1 MIMEVSKIENDNE
14 KVNPIYVHNNYLVKV
29 RYTYAIVYHQI
40 NKLRIQ
46 IIRSYIQ
53 LINYKLTFDVLNLFS
68 RVTGLKF
75 NVYIF

>member
-1 MIMEVSKIENDNE
+1 MEVSKIENDNE
-14 KVNPIYVHNNYLVKV
+14 KVTPIYVHNNYLVKV

-40 NKLRIQ
+40 KKMRIQ
-46 IIRSYIQ
+46 IILGYIQ

-75 NVYIF
+75 NEYIF